1 MTTGGIYID
10 DAGTPYA
17 PSIYKHSL
25 KVSNQ
30 TSRTQTFQS
39 LKENLFRVFNSK
51 SILLEKQ
58 CAIFSSNSL
67 I

>member
-51 SILLEKQ
+51 SILLEK
-58 CAIFSSNSL
+58 
-67 I
+67 